1 MADFVTRLAERAMGE
16 APVVQP
22 LIPPAFAPE
31 PSSHPSDS
39 GWKSEASPSP
49 DDPAYHPTRQTLAAP
64 DEPSLAP
71 DLPPTPEPQE
81 VPPPDPPRL
90 VDSGPAE
97 PVVESEQD
105 RGQNRGAVPGPRNP
119 RRRKGDPAES
129 GPSETGSGVGQ
140 EDQQNS
146 SSRTTGPSNSA
157 PPGPA
162 RRETGRGGRDAA
174 RTTTDVR
181 SEQRPESRPRAIRRV
196 EPGPLQRVADEA
208 PRRPAP
214 EDPPPDPPAAKN
226 GSHRSVFRQDGTV
239 EEPGRA
245 MIASSS
251 GKGNPLVSGI
261 AQGRAAAAV
270 VPRIAPRI
278 VDHLPDQ
285 RQEQAPRETRAFA
298 PEPPAP
304 TIRVA
309 IGRIEVRA
317 ITPPPAPPARRELPV
332 RSGPALSLDD
342 YLKQRNGGQR

>member
-31 PSSHPSDS
+31 QPAHPSDS
-39 GWKSEASPSP
+39 GWESEASPSP
-49 DDPAYHPTRQTLAAP
+49 EDPGHTAYHPTRQTLAAP
-64 DEPSLAP
+64 DAPSLAP

-81 VPPPDPPRL
+81 VPLPDPPRL

-97 PVVESEQD
+97 PVAAPGQD
-105 RGQNRGAVPGPRNP
+105 RGADPGPRNP
-119 RRRKGDPAES
+119 PRREREPAES
-129 GPSETGSGVGQ
+129 DPLETGSSVGQ
-140 EDQQNS
+140 EDRQNS

-162 RRETGRGGRDAA
+162 RRETGRGGRDET
-174 RTTTDVR
+174 RITTEGR
-181 SEQRPESRPRAIRRV
+181 PKPRPEPRPGTIRRV
-196 EPGPLQRVADEA
+196 EPGPLRRVADEA

-239 EEPGRA
+239 EEPGLA
-245 MIASSS
+245 VGAPSS
-251 GKGNPLVSGI
+251 GKVNPLVSGNE
-261 AQGRAAAAV
+261 QGRAATSP

-278 VDHLPDQ
+278 VDHSPDQ
-285 RQEQAPRETRAFA
+285 RREQAPRETRAFA

-317 ITPPPAPPARRELPV
+317 ITPPPAPPPRRESPV